1 MAFFFGAYLIRENRS
16 TPPEMDEA
24 SSTSAPLTAMT
35 PSTILTL
42 FAEID
47 DVGHTPVP
55 GKY

>member
-1 MAFFFGAYLIRENRS
+1 MAFFFCAYLIRENRS